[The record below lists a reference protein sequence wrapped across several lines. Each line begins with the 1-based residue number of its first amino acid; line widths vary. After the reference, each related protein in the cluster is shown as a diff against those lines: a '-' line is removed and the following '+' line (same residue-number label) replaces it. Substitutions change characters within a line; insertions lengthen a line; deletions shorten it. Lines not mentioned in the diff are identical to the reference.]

1 MYELE
6 ALIMVPMAL
15 SSYLIFASRRVWITG
30 LLTGLVGILHMVH
43 VGLNA
48 GDIVQPII
56 GIAINISIILMF
68 LIVGELTGN
77 VEERANIP
85 PLLSI
90 LSSSII
96 MLVIITSI
104 ELSAEAVIGL
114 VLVINGSLIMVAER
128 DLVKIMSLIIL
139 LSSGSQMLLA
149 GITGGESLFSGIS
162 SMVDLIIIACL
173 GFMTISVYKH
183 YGTRSIEV
191 LSELRW

>member
-104 ELSAEAVIGL
+104 EPSAEAVIGL
-114 VLVINGSLIMVAER
+114 VLVST
-128 DLVKIMSLIIL
+128 DLS
-139 LSSGSQMLLA
+139 
-149 GITGGESLFSGIS
+149 
-162 SMVDLIIIACL
+162 
-173 GFMTISVYKH
+173 
-183 YGTRSIEV
+183 
-191 LSELRW
+191 